1 MSNRLWWWRVGG
13 LALAGLAVAGSA
25 AQASEQLLPV
35 WKRSDGE
42 ARIRLATP
50 EALPRDRVA
59 VAYELV
65 AVNTAQPT
73 PEMVVA
79 RFGVVCAR
87 KSGQPLRLM
96 HAHTTMYK
104 LMGDRVVRDSD
115 EALSP
120 PREVSLESHDDFAAM
135 PAGVACRHALAR
147 LTRRE

>member
-1 MSNRLWWWRVGG
+1 MRWLI
-13 LALAGLAVAGSA
+13 LAGIGACAA

-42 ARIRLATP
+42 ARIRLAAP
-50 EALPRDRVA
+50 QALPKGRVA

-79 RFGVVCAR
+79 KFGVECER
-87 KSGQPLRLM
+87 KTGQPLRLM

-104 LMGDRVVRDSD
+104 LLGDRVVQDSD
-115 EALSP
+115 EPLSP
-120 PREVSLESHDDFAAM
+120 PREVSLESHDDFAAK
-135 PAGVACRHALAR
+135 PAGVACRYASAWLDK
-147 LTRRE
+147 RR